1 MLSFWQNHFF
11 CRVLKAVTA
20 SLCWKQ
26 YYNRLYRCSNGVRP
40 QLEITWLQTWHI
52 KILWPNCLQ
61 ECKLCYCHFL
71 AGFWSDNLRRP
82 AQFNISQRE
91 YFQKMA
97 AQTQYKKHVKT
108 TITKDEPHCHS
119 SRKKIFNTD
128 INLLA
133 YRCSNELNGLSFRSI
148 WDGWQFGMSVVRF
161 FRHMDYDEWY
171 FRLGKVFF
179 WADHSR
185 SFQLEI

>member
-148 WDGWQFGMSVVRF
+148 WDSYDSLECQSSDFSGTWIMMNDILDWARYFSEQFIVGLFS
-161 FRHMDYDEWY
+161 
-171 FRLGKVFF
+171 
-179 WADHSR
+179 
-185 SFQLEI
+185 